1 MASASNAVTTQGA
14 DEQQL
19 AALGYRQQLSRSL
32 GLLSN
37 FAVGFTYLSPIVGV
51 YTLFAFGV
59 ATAGPA
65 YIWSYPIVLVGQF
78 FVVFTFGEVASQ
90 YPLAGGI
97 FQWSKRL
104 VGPRYA
110 FMSGWMYTMA
120 LLITVAAVAYAAN
133 TYAAPLFG
141 YEVNDT
147 TTILAAVVVIVLGGI
162 LNMLGIRRLAFLARV
177 GVAVEIAGTV
187 GLATWLL
194 LTTRN
199 NGIDVIFQTGGAGAD
214 DYLGAFLAAALAAVW
229 VFYGFEACGD
239 IAEEVVN
246 PSKKVPRAMI
256 WTLGVGGAVSI
267 YLVFALLVAVPDI
280 GAIIGGADAAP
291 IDAILAAQFGDV
303 GSKIALAMILFAFV
317 SCTIAIQGASI
328 RLVYSFARDGMIPG
342 ARVLSRVNPRF
353 HMPPGAVLVA
363 TIIPA
368 VITLLPSATVAKII
382 TFAVIGI
389 YIGFQSVVLASII
402 ARRRGWRP
410 SGAFTLGGWGMLVN
424 VLALGYGVTAIV
436 ILSIKTP
443 AATDDFLDKWLVPVS
458 AAIVALIGLAWLLIA
473 KPKENIQEHARAD
486 APLTADAGA
495 PAAAVAP
502 EQA

>member
-1 MASASNAVTTQGA
+1 MTSAPDAAMPQGA
-14 DEQQL
+14 DERQL

-37 FAVGFTYLSPIVGV
+37 FSVGFTYLSPIVGV
-51 YTLFAFGV
+51 YTLFAFGL

-65 YIWSYPIVLVGQF
+65 YIWSYPIVLIGQF
-78 FVVFTFGEVASQ
+78 LVVFTFGEVASQ
-90 YPLAGGI
+90 FPLAGGI

-120 LLITVAAVAYAAN
+120 LLITVAAVAYGAN
-133 TYAAPLFG
+133 LYAAPLFG
-141 YEVNDT
+141 YETNDT
-147 TTILAAVVVIVLGGI
+147 TTILTAVVIIVVGGI
-162 LNMLGIRRLAFLARV
+162 LNMLGIRRLAILARI

-187 GLATWLL
+187 GLAAWLL

-199 NGIDVIFQTGGAGAD
+199 QSIGVIFDTGGAGAG
-214 DYLGAFLAAALAAVW
+214 DYVGAFLAAALAAVW

-239 IAEEVVN
+239 IAEEVHD
-246 PSKKVPRAMI
+246 PSRKVPRAMI
-256 WTLGVGGAVSI
+256 WTLGVGGAVTI
-267 YLVFALLVAVPDI
+267 FLVFALLLAIPDI
-280 GAIIGGADAAP
+280 GAVISGADAAP
-291 IDAILAAQFGDV
+291 IDSILLAQFGDV

-317 SCTIAIQGASI
+317 SCTIAIQGAAI

-342 ARVLSRVNPRF
+342 AATLSRVNPRF

-363 TIIPA
+363 TIVPA
-368 VITLLPSATVAKII
+368 IITLLPSATVAKII

-402 ARRRGWRP
+402 ARRRGWQP
-410 SGAFTLGGWGMLVN
+410 SGAFSLGRWGMPVN
-424 VLALGYGVTAIV
+424 VLALVYGVSAIV

-443 AATDDFLDKWLVPVS
+443 ALTDDFLDKWLVPVS
-458 AAIVALIGLAWLLIA
+458 AGIVALLGLAWLLIA
-473 KPKENIQEHARAD
+473 RPKENIQEHARAE
-486 APLTADAGA
+486 ATAES
-495 PAAAVAP
+495 PA
-502 EQA
+502 